1 MTVSEYQT
9 GSEAFAALL
18 AEHDTVT
25 ILSHIQPDADAI
37 GTALGV
43 YHWLKEQGKRVEVV
57 NASSPMPLH
66 LDFLPGYTKV
76 KQHIDYNDGL
86 VITCDCGSFDRLG
99 FDLEG
104 RTIVNIDHHI
114 TNTRFGTLNLV
125 DTDAVASAQ
134 IAYGLLKDLHPIS
147 SQSAVAFYA
156 ALVSDTR
163 NFTTGNMHAG
173 IFALARELVACGVNV
188 PDVTRQMLH
197 RRSLASLRILG
208 SAIASLELVRN
219 GRVAVMTLPREEQLR
234 WGAETS
240 DMDGI
245 VDYARSLVTVR
256 LAILLVEHEDHIK
269 VSLRSKG
276 ADVSRIARH
285 FGGGGHREAAGFET
299 AEGVSFEMIRSQ
311 LLEQID
317 RTGVV

>member
-18 AEHDTVT
+18 ARYERVT

-66 LDFLPGYTKV
+66 LDFLPGYAKV
-76 KQHIDYNDGL
+76 KQHIDHDDGL
-86 VITCDCGSFDRLG
+86 VITCDCGSYDRLG

-134 IAYGLLKDLHPIS
+134 IAYGILKELHPIS

-173 IFALARELVACGVNV
+173 IFALAQELVTCGVNV
-188 PDVTRQMLH
+188 PDVTRHMLH
-197 RRSLASLRILG
+197 RRSLSSLRILG
-208 SAIASLELVRN
+208 RAIDSLELLRN
-219 GRVAVMTLPREEQLR
+219 GQVAVMSLSRDEQMR
-234 WGAETS
+234 WGAENS
-240 DMDGI
+240 DMDGV

-256 LAILLVEHEDHIK
+256 LAILLVEHEDHMK

-276 ADVSRIARH
+276 IDVSRIARH
-285 FGGGGHREAAGFET
+285 FGGGGHREAAGYET
-299 AEGVSFEMIRSQ
+299 PGMISFEAVRSQ
-311 LLEQID
+311 LLEEID
-317 RTGVV
+317 RSGVL